1 MVIVKYKTDNTS
13 TMNIYKYN
21 EPKQYTDISKHR
33 RKVKKKENS
42 NTETANAG

>member
-1 MVIVKYKTDNTS
+1 MVIDKYKTE
-13 TMNIYKYN
+13 YKYN

-33 RKVKKKENS
+33 RKEKKKTNS